1 MPETSTESVHL
12 EPSEAVV
19 HAWTRLNRAQRFL
32 LDHIEED
39 LKRAGLPPLIWYD
52 ALLELWRAKD
62 HRLRQVDLEQRML
75 FPQYSISRLVD
86 RLQDQGLVR
95 RERRKEDARAYW
107 IMPTQAGLALRERM
121 WPVYADAI
129 ARHVGR
135 RLSESEARLLA
146 RLLGRLYAEVS
157 DVGGARA

>member
-1 MPETSTESVHL
+1 MEPVHR

-32 LDHIEED
+32 LDRIEDE
-39 LKRAGLPPLIWYD
+39 LKRAGLPPLVWYD

-62 HRLRQVDLEQRML
+62 HRLRQVDLEERML

-86 RLQDQGLVR
+86 RLQEEGLVR
-95 RERRKEDARAYW
+95 RERSSEDARAYW
-107 IMPTQAGLALRERM
+107 VMPTQAGLALRERM

-129 ARHVGR
+129 ARHVGD
-135 RLSESEARLLA
+135 RLSESEAGLLA
-146 RLLGRLYAEVS
+146 RLLARLYAEVS
-157 DVGGARA
+157 DTESDGA